1 MATDFID
8 TRTLIIL
15 AIGIDIGFLLARGL
29 PAKAPADPF
38 EIDRLIGQ
46 LSDQQRK
53 EVVSALRNGN
63 KIEAIRA
70 FRAATNS
77 GLKEAKDAVERMHS

>member
-15 AIGIDIGFLLARGL
+15 AIGIGIGFLLARGL
-29 PAKAPADPF
+29 PAKAPAYPF